1 MEHPIQGLM
10 DTAMS
15 NIKAMVDVDT
25 VIGDPFTAPDGTV
38 IIPIST
44 VSFGFGAGGSDF
56 TAKSEKAGND
66 KLFGGGCGGGASVK
80 PKGFLVL
87 SNGNIR
93 FLPLGT
99 PNSPVDKI
107 IDLVPDMI
115 DKLNKFIENAVDS
128 RQKKKEGKNTSSQE
142 EKDAQAEQDCQE
154 KESDKQDDCVIED

>member
-38 IIPIST
+38 VIPIST

-56 TAKSEKAGND
+56 SPKPGAIQE
-66 KLFGGGCGGGASVK
+66 KLFGGGCGGGATVK
-80 PKGFLVL
+80 PDGFLVL

-93 FLPLGT
+93 YLPLNGPT
-99 PNSPVDKI
+99 SAADKI
-107 IDLVPDMI
+107 IDMVPDMLT
-115 DKLNKFIENAVDS
+115 KLNGFISKRSKD
-128 RQKKKEGKNTSSQE
+128 QKE
-142 EKDAQAEQDCQE
+142 EKEQD
-154 KESDKQDDCVIED
+154 KECNIQD